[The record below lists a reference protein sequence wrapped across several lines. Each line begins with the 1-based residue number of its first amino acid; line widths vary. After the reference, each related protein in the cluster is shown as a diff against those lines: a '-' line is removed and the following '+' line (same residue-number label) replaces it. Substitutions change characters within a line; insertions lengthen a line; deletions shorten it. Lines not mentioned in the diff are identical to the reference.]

1 MALGDMSINQAKTI
15 DQPGLDGAVAQRQGI
30 RRAEVRIARGFD
42 DLLMVYS
49 VRSAVYIAEQECPFA
64 EEFDGNDH
72 CATHLI
78 GFIEGEPAGC
88 IRARFFHDFAKLE
101 RLAVLKKFR
110 KSRLADELVL
120 AGIDLVR
127 RKGFRRIY
135 GTAREGLE
143 GFWARFGAKPMG
155 NDRKLSFS
163 GFNYTEMLFEMEPSQ
178 GAITLDSGG
187 YVILRPEGD
196 WDQPGILEISAAR
209 PVRDPGE
216 NVVQSTPVTT

>member
-1 MALGDMSINQAKTI
+1 MSVNHAETIYHHAPNCAFGLQQTINR
-15 DQPGLDGAVAQRQGI
+15 GG
-30 RRAEVRIARGFD
+30 VRIAGSFD

-88 IRARFFHDFAKLE
+88 IRARFFHDFVKFE

-110 KSRLADELVL
+110 KSSLASELCRS
-120 AGIDLVR
+120 GIDLAR
-127 RKGFRRIY
+127 RKGFRRLY
-135 GTAREGLE
+135 AHSREGLE
-143 GFWARFGAKPMG
+143 GFYAGFGATPMG
-155 NDRKLSFS
+155 SDRKLSFS
-163 GFNYTEMLFEMEPSQ
+163 GFNYTEMLLEIEPSQ
-178 GAITLDSGG
+178 DAITLDSGG

-196 WDQPGILEISAAR
+196 WDHPGILETSATR
-209 PVRDPGE
+209 PVRHPGE
-216 NVVQSTPVTT
+216 KGGQSTHL

>member
-1 MALGDMSINQAKTI
+1 MSVKHANTIEYSALN
-15 DQPGLDGAVAQRQGI
+15 GAVAVQQTN
-30 RRAEVRIARGFD
+30 RRAHVRIARSFD

-78 GFIEGEPAGC
+78 GFIKGEPAGC
-88 IRARFFHDFAKLE
+88 IRARFFHDFVKLE
-101 RLAVLKKFR
+101 HLAVLKRFR
-110 KSRLADELVL
+110 KSTLAFELVRS
-120 AGIDLVR
+120 GIDLAR

-135 GTAREGLE
+135 GHAREGLE
-143 GFWARFGAKPMG
+143 AFWARFGGRPVG
-155 NDRKLSFS
+155 GDRHLTFS
-163 GFNYTEMLFEMEPSQ
+163 GFRYTEMTVDVEPLPD
-178 GAITLDSGG
+178 AITLDSGG

-196 WDQPGILEISAAR
+196 WDKPGILETSATR

-216 NVVQSTPVTT
+216 NVVRSSHVMPTFTR